1 MDIPPADLAAR
12 AHAGFA
18 QMQSEMQTIAQR
30 LGYRC
35 LEVPVRWDNV
45 EGTKVSTWLG
55 LKAFLDLLRVR
66 WNGITGKYK

>member
-1 MDIPPADLAAR
+1 MEVL
-12 AHAGFA
+12 F
-18 QMQSEMQTIAQR
+18 IAQR